1 MEKACLFGG
10 GGKTVKM
17 KQPVFLLILS
27 DNSCSFFR
35 QPVAVIDQVIKAG
48 VDADK
53 TIEHMAEYMKQFA
66 FISLVRVLERIN
78 RLKAVFLQLLD
89 QFPGQST
96 ILFFGLR
103 NSPPE

>member
-1 MEKACLFGG
+1 MNNRSSCQGVFVNSHMEKACLCSG

-17 KQPVFLLILS
+17 KQPILLPILS
-27 DNSCSFFR
+27 DSSCSFFR

-66 FISLVRVLERIN
+66 FISLVRVLER
-78 RLKAVFLQLLD
+78 VD
-89 QFPGQST
+89 
-96 ILFFGLR
+96 
-103 NSPPE
+103 